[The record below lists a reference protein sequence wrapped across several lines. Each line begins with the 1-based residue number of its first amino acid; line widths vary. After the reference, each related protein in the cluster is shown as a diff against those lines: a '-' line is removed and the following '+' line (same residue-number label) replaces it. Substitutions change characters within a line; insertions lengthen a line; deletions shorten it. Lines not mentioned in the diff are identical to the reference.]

1 MFFFIYMISL
11 RTKYAFK
18 QDENRVNIFS
28 WICVVRHHIFWYILR
43 KKVYFQWC
51 LVIFLFFL
59 SVRILMWWSSFKRN
73 NRTFML
79 LPMELVWG
87 SQYLFPQ
94 TLKLMN
100 NCSSYP
106 FFPQNFVPLYTV
118 SILSLYRLYCL
129 PILLLNTKKRFL
141 HTFTNLLYLL
151 WC

>member
-100 NCSSYP
+100 NSAVHIHS
-106 FFPQNFVPLYTV
+106 FHRTLYHSIQSAYFLCTGCTV
-118 SILSLYRLYCL
+118 SQSY
-129 PILLLNTKKRFL
+129 F
-141 HTFTNLLYLL
+141 
-151 WC
+151 